1 MDDIVRL
8 REEEGLTFAEIAK
21 RLGYN
26 SWERARDAYNKAAK
40 RASELTA
47 EYHRNEAAEAILP
60 RTGGLLD
67 DPVRPLVL
75 PPKGEYIVTEK
86 NNEVLTALLWGD
98 THMGFE
104 DEKALEIVRQIALEM
119 QPNCLIHMGDLLDCY
134 KLSRFDKDP
143 DRLDGLQDEINKARL
158 HLAAMR
164 TTCRSARFIL
174 LEGNH
179 EDRMRRTLWNTDEAS
194 STLMRLT
201 NVRQALTWPTL
212 LGLADLDIDFYP
224 YQGQSKINLLPKFIV
239 KHGTVVRKFSGYT
252 ARGEWEKYGKSG
264 GSGHVHRLGVF
275 YHRDNSGS
283 NVWVETGCTCR
294 LDPEYTDNP
303 DWQQGCVFLTFEPE
317 TGAVNVCPIYIHKG
331 MAVFNGNVYRA

>member
-1 MDDIVRL
+1 MADIVQL
-8 REEEGLTFAEIAK
+8 REIENLPFWDIAS
-21 RLGYN
+21 RLGLK
-26 SWERARDAYNKAAK
+26 SWERARDAYYAAK
-40 RASELTA
+40 RGQPAKQ
-47 EYHRNEAAEAILP
+47 RNEAAEALLP
-60 RTGGLLD
+60 RTGGVLD

-75 PPKGEYIVTEK
+75 PPRPESYRVKAGTREVT
-86 NNEVLTALLWGD
+86 TALLWGD

-104 DEKALEIVRQIALEM
+104 DEQALSIVQQIADDL
-119 QPNCLIHMGDLLDCY
+119 QPDTLIHMGDLLDCY

-158 HLAAMR
+158 HLANMR
-164 TTCRSARFIL
+164 ATCPDSRFIF

-179 EDRMRRTLWNTDEAS
+179 EDRMRRTLWNADESA

-212 LGLADLDIDFYP
+212 LGLADLNIEFYP
-224 YQGQSKINLLPKFIV
+224 YQGQSKHKLLPKFIV
-239 KHGTVVRKFSGYT
+239 KHGNVVRKFSGYT
-252 ARGEWEKYGKSG
+252 AKGEWEKYGKSG

-275 YHRDNSGS
+275 YHRDNTGS

-294 LDPEYTDNP
+294 LDPEYADNP